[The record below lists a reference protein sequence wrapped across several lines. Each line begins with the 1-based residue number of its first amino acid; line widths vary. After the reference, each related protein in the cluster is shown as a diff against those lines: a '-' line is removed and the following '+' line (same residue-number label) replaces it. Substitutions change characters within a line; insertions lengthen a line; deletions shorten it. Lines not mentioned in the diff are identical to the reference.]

1 MAPVLED
8 VQVEYPTP
16 GTAVAVFTGE
26 HDLATEDAVQDLLVS
41 LLDEN
46 ELVIADFSDAHF
58 VDASILGVVL
68 DANEL
73 AERRGHTFR
82 LQLGTAPI
90 VRRAFE
96 VCRIFDV
103 VDHVHTREEAIAR
116 GSR

>member
-1 MAPVLED
+1 MAPVLEH

-26 HDLATEDAVQDLLVS
+26 HDLATKGSVKELFAS

-46 ELVIADFSDAHF
+46 ELVVADFSDAHF
-58 VDASILGVVL
+58 VDAAILGVVL
-68 DANEL
+68 DTNDL

-96 VCRIFDV
+96 ICRIFDV
-103 VDHVHTREEAIAR
+103 VDHAPTREEALAR
-116 GSR
+116 VSM